1 MEEEKEV
8 SATEEILTGTKESK
22 FPEAIS
28 KDFSGDKVVLQYVDT
43 KYTET
48 KLPEFK
54 ADITESVVLGTA
66 TSQPEAAQSITVKYH
81 SDEYGIDVN
90 VPLQLDHVENNG
102 YTWTSDLSVPMTLYG
117 IDSAYLQ
124 FGDALIPYDGGNP
137 PLTGY
142 ESAYLASLGLSAN
155 SYRLSRVTW
164 DGDAYT
170 NADGELCRNAIVTGD
185 RLLSTFTAV
194 YGGKNVTVPS
204 VDGYKATATYSGTQI
219 VKTDKTEYSIR
230 SVATYIEQNNEVPV
244 AVIVGITIGTIA
256 LAAAIVIILFIIS
269 KKRKEKEAE
278 Q

>member
-1 MEEEKEV
+1 M
-8 SATEEILTGTKESK
+8 
-22 FPEAIS
+22 
-28 KDFSGDKVVLQYVDT
+28 
-43 KYTET
+43 
-48 KLPEFK
+48 
-54 ADITESVVLGTA
+54 
-66 TSQPEAAQSITVKYH
+66 
-81 SDEYGIDVN
+81 
-90 VPLQLDHVENNG
+90 
-102 YTWTSDLSVPMTLYG
+102 
-117 IDSAYLQ
+117 Q